1 MPNPT
6 PPTPIYTADNCTFT
20 GPLRWG
26 LTVFWRTP
34 IADSAWLGDLR
45 QALEVDGI
53 RLLSHRLKDG
63 RISQFALSTLAGIA
77 PMFIVNRVKGR
88 LQHLVRQA
96 RPKAFQRNYALRS
109 FGPATR
115 AAVERY
121 VAEQVTHHPP
131 ADERVE
137 ALLQRFQIFHPEVDL
152 SRPRPTAH
160 AIYWYNLHVVVVHL
174 ERWRDIHEEMLE
186 RVRNTIEG
194 VCRSK
199 KFALVAGRDLTGPRA
214 SGCIWRLGCPL
225 EMPPAEVA
233 LVFLNN
239 LAYAH
244 GMKAVYQFGAYAGTF
259 GEYHQG
265 AVKSDEDWTGDE
277 EGMSGEEGGFRP

>member
-1 MPNPT
+1 MPN
-6 PPTPIYTADNCTFT
+6 PTPIYTADNCTFT

-34 IADSAWLGDLR
+34 IADSAWLGNLR
-45 QALEVDGI
+45 QALEADGI

-88 LQHLVRQA
+88 LQYLVRQA

-115 AAVERY
+115 VAVERY

-137 ALLQRFQIFHPEVDL
+137 ALLQRFQIVHPEVDL
-152 SRPRPTAH
+152 SKPRPTAH

-174 ERWRDIHEEMLE
+174 ERWRDIREEMLE

-199 KFALVAGRDLTGPRA
+199 KFALSRGGILPDHVHLA
-214 SGCIWRLGCPL
+214 LGCPL
-225 EMPPAEVA
+225 EMPPAEVVLA
-233 LVFLNN
+233 FLNN

-265 AVKSDEDWTGDE
+265 AVKSDEDWAGDE
-277 EGMSGEEGGFRP
+277 EGMSGEEGGFEP